1 MSKTYAARLADA
13 IRETLP
19 ADTEFV
25 LECRGSA
32 HSYLFVRHP
41 NGVHT
46 FITPW
51 ASDKRGAVTED
62 MVQEAL
68 RSIARKLLPKHYD
81 TPRWQTLNKEA
92 HNAWV
97 AQTGINV

>member
-1 MSKTYAARLADA
+1 MSKTYTARLAEA

-19 ADTEFV
+19 ANTEFV

-62 MVQEAL
+62 VVQEAL
-68 RSIARKLLPKHYD
+68 RSIARKLLPQGYFA
-81 TPRWQTLNKEA
+81 PPWQVRNREA
-92 HNAWV
+92 HSAWV
-97 AQTGINV
+97 AQTGIEL